1 MPDTSMLMLAR
12 QQITASLR
20 MQQAVRILQMSSTE
34 FTQEMETALSSNPF
48 LEEPDHDDGQGD
60 GLGGTVAANDPV
72 VSADA
77 VEASLPEAAIAAPT
91 PAEALSMP
99 SSSET
104 DDSNLALKDP
114 FDASPG
120 GTAPARQANDADEE
134 HDATR
139 YAQRPANLREH
150 LRGQLYSQ
158 PLNERERLAADV
170 VIETLDDDGYLRGK
184 VEESALA
191 LGVNPGLTADE
202 IEAAIK
208 LVQEFEPA
216 GVGAR
221 DLRECLILQLLTI
234 EHDHPGRRLALI
246 MVRDGLEMLARRDIS
261 SLLKRFDCIETD
273 LREAQLL
280 IRKLDPR
287 PCSSYADAPQ
297 SYVVPDVIVLESEGK
312 LTTVVNPAMLPK
324 ARLNRGYVQLLRRA
338 RSSGHPAM
346 RQQLQEARW
355 LLRNAEQRFTTIT
368 RVAESIVQRQKEF
381 FSKGEIAL
389 LPLSLRQIAD
399 ELGLHESTISRATS
413 NKYMATPRG
422 LFEFK
427 HFFPR
432 QLETNSGGHCSA
444 AAVRAML
451 KEMIAS
457 EMPGNPLSDV
467 VLAKRLSERGIRV
480 ARRTVAKYRNLMRLP
495 AADLRR
501 TA

>member
-1 MPDTSMLMLAR
+1 MPDTSMMLLAR

-48 LEEPDHDDGQGD
+48 LEEPDHEES
-60 GLGGTVAANDPV
+60 V
-72 VSADA
+72 
-77 VEASLPEAAIAAPT
+77 PEAAGVAETTEVAVADAAAPA
-91 PAEALSMP
+91 PEEATTTVPSLSE
-99 SSSET
+99 S

-120 GTAPARQANDADEE
+120 TTSARQTSDADDET
-134 HDATR
+134 DPGR

-158 PLNERERLAADV
+158 PLSERERIAADV

-184 VEESALA
+184 VEDSAVA
-191 LGVNPGLTADE
+191 LGVNPVLSADE
-202 IEAAIK
+202 VEAAIK

-221 DLRECLILQLLTI
+221 DLRECLILQLLTV

-246 MVRDGLEMLARRDIS
+246 LVRDGLDLLARRDIS
-261 SLLKRFDCIETD
+261 SLQKRFNSSEQD
-273 LREAQLL
+273 LREAQAL

-287 PCSSYADAPQ
+287 PCERYADAPQ
-297 SYVVPDVIVLESEGK
+297 SYVVPDVIVLESDGK
-312 LTTVVNPAMLPK
+312 LTTVVNPAMLPR

-368 RVAESIVQRQKEF
+368 RVAESIVQRQREF
-381 FSKGEIAL
+381 FTKGEIAL
-389 LPLSLRQIAD
+389 KPLSLRQIAD

-422 LFEFK
+422 LFDFK

-432 QLETNSGGHCSA
+432 HLDTDSGEHCSA

-451 KEMIAS
+451 REMIES
-457 EMPGNPLSDV
+457 EQPSQPLSDV

-495 AADLRR
+495 AADLRKS
-501 TA
+501 AA